1 MKTKAAQETLKALE
15 SRKKGGLTQGGVN
28 MTKLKRLSV
37 LCLAVVVMMAFMPG
51 GGWGEEVTK
60 EVAKININKASA
72 EELTQLNG
80 IGATYAE
87 RIVQYREA
95 HGAFAHPE
103 DITKVPG
110 IGPKTWEENKD
121 RISIE

>member
-1 MKTKAAQETLKALE
+1 MKTLKN
-15 SRKKGGLTQGGVN
+15 V
-28 MTKLKRLSV
+28 SV
-37 LCLAVVVMMAFMPG
+37 LCLVVVVMMAFMPG
-51 GGWGEEVTK
+51 GGWGEEVAK
-60 EVAKININKASA
+60 EVTKLNINKASA

-95 HGAFAHPE
+95 HGAFAHAE

-110 IGPKTWEENKD
+110 IGPKTWEENKA